1 MRLDQRVPELFNKF
15 KGLGRS
21 RPIVELAGV
30 EAAVLPPSDEPRF
43 MQIQNRLEEAR
54 VLDEKR
60 DIRVID
66 TQPGYYVIASTAT
79 LNEDGAIAL
88 PPEVEPESIIE
99 YLRIIHD
106 ARNVFRELDLDAF
119 LKGEP
124 ENKYVKVLVQYVK
137 AVKEH
142 GEGVHVHLD
151 TINVHAY
158 ELKDEDP
165 FMAGYMKIVDDIA
178 KELYKQALEGEI
190 KANPVTKIIE
200 SPGAIAFAAFLG
212 KDAIMHI
219 VHFGYGNE
227 DAEVKKKLE
236 AEKKAF
242 DAL

>member
-1 MRLDQRVPELFNKF
+1 MRLDQKVPELFDQN

-30 EAAVLPPSDEPRF
+30 EAAILPPTSEPRF
-43 MQIQNRLEEAR
+43 LQIKNRLEEAR
-54 VLDEKR
+54 VLDEQR

-66 TQPGYYVIASTAT
+66 TQPGYYVIASTYT
-79 LNEDGAIAL
+79 VDEDGAIAL
-88 PPEVEPESIIE
+88 PPDVEPESIID

-106 ARNVFRELDLDAF
+106 ARNVFRDMDVDAF
-119 LKGEP
+119 VKGDA

-137 AVKEH
+137 AVKEK
-142 GEGVHVHLD
+142 GNGVHVHLD

-165 FMAGYMKIVDDIA
+165 YKAGYMKIVTDIA
-178 KELYKQALEGEI
+178 TELYKQALEGEI
-190 KANPVTKIIE
+190 KAKPVTKIIE
-200 SPGAIAFAAFLG
+200 SPGALALAAYLG

-227 DAEVKKKLE
+227 DPEIKKKLE
-236 AEKKAF
+236 AEKNAF